1 MSLPIKSRNLG
12 RYGLVNFTR
21 ALGQGGYFI
30 LAIMKYRYRSETQLC
45 FAIAIIMMIIKQTNK
60 HGQPRLSLNLRS
72 WQSLQNH
79 LIHFQDLGL
88 GLKIFLSP
96 SFMFSPDSLDFCYVP
111 VVQLLP
117 RQMCDE
123 RHKHIN
129 VQRYTCK
136 KIGGQSLPRITI
148 IIVLSG
154 YVHLLEF
161 ILGLQRCIESTWS

>member
-45 FAIAIIMMIIKQTNK
+45 FALANHQTNK
-60 HGQPRLSLNLRS
+60 QTWTTPTEPEFAQLTIPAEPSHYFPRFGPWVKNLFVTKLYVFPRL
-72 WQSLQNH
+72 
-79 LIHFQDLGL
+79 LGL
-88 GLKIFLSP
+88 
-96 SFMFSPDSLDFCYVP
+96 CYVP

-123 RHKHIN
+123 HTN